1 MRRFV
6 SQALGSHRRS
16 QTKQEG
22 SCAEEVE
29 SYLEFR
35 KGMDL
40 ERLEVKGSAG
50 SRHKSQARE
59 KELGKTSGD

>member
-6 SQALGSHRRS
+6 SQALRSHRRS

-59 KELGKTSGD
+59 KELDKTSGD